1 MAFFDLFRRKRK
13 PTDPLAA
20 YDARLDALAQ
30 RAQLLRKS
38 AATLLAVRRDLD
50 RRLDAFAA
58 KERDAQA
65 RAEAARQ
72 AGDPQAAEVLAND
85 ALARERDRDA
95 LAIQRERV
103 ATDAQDL
110 TDAVGALNAEFEQ
123 LSRERDAAQV
133 ALAAGQVV
141 SAAQPALTER
151 FDQVLKLDAARDE
164 VERAHALAEIHRDDA
179 ARRRRERA

>member
-1 MAFFDLFRRKRK
+1 MGLLDLFRRQPK
-13 PTDPLAA
+13 PSDPLAA

-50 RRLDAFAA
+50 RRLDAFTT
-58 KERDAQA
+58 KEHQAQA
-65 RAEAARQ
+65 RAEAARL
-72 AGDPQAAEVLAND
+72 AGDLQAAEVLARD
-85 ALARERDRDA
+85 ALSSARDRDA
-95 LAIQRERV
+95 LAEQRERV

-110 TDAVGALNAEFEQ
+110 TDAVGALNTEFEQ
-123 LSRERDAAQV
+123 LSRERDAARV

-141 SAAQPALTER
+141 TAAQPALTER

-179 ARRRRERA
+179 ARRRREHA